1 MASLFR
7 LEKRMSMPVTT
18 PAVGEEYPP
27 EGEANAI
34 ETVLKISLDK
44 LRATPAEPPGRP
56 LQRGQ
61 HPKSHGCV
69 RRVRYRSERPA
80 ELRHGVFRE
89 ARTYT
94 ALARFSSGISEDDRG
109 GDIHG
114 LAIKLLG
121 VEGPRVLASD
131 KEASTQDL
139 LLSDQPVFFIRD
151 AADYVPFSRQVL
163 RLSRAP
169 GWWKTAEVLF
179 RAFVLGDRRWRL
191 AAGMRSKPA
200 DLLAQRYWSQ
210 TPYKL
215 DRLAVK
221 YSLRP
226 DPFPFPGAAPRNS
239 KDQFREALVAHLS
252 HKQAVFDFL
261 VQVQTDPAAMPVED
275 ATVEWNEAKSPPVK
289 VATLRI
295 PVQHF
300 DTPAVRTFDENLS
313 FTPWHSLE
321 THRPLG
327 GVNRCRK
334 RVYDAISEER
344 HRTNRV
350 PRREPTL
357 DDLPDDLMP
366 RRERAPIL

>member
-1 MASLFR
+1 MNLF
-7 LEKRMSMPVTT
+7 
-18 PAVGEEYPP
+18 
-27 EGEANAI
+27 
-34 ETVLKISLDK
+34 
-44 LRATPAEPPGRP
+44 GRP
-56 LQRGQ
+56 VQRGQ

-69 RRVRYRSERPA
+69 RAEFAVGSDVPP

-89 ARTYT
+89 PRTYS
-94 ALARFSSGISEDDRG
+94 ALVRFSSGITEDDRE

-121 VEGPRVLASD
+121 VEGPKVLESD
-131 KEASTQDL
+131 KDATTHDFV
-139 LLSDQPVFFIRD
+139 LSDQSIFFIRD
-151 AADYVPFSRQVL
+151 VADYIPFSRQVL

-169 GWWKTAEVLF
+169 GWWKTIEVLF
-179 RAFVLGDRRWRL
+179 RAFLLRDRRWRL

-200 DLLAQRYWSQ
+200 DLLAQIYWSQ

-221 YSLRP
+221 YLLRP
-226 DPFPFPGAAPRNS
+226 TPYPFPGAAPRDS
-239 KDQFREALVAHLS
+239 KDRFREALVAHLS
-252 HKQAVFDFL
+252 HKEAIFDFL
-261 VQVQTDPAAMPVED
+261 VQVQTDPVAMPVED

-300 DTPAVRTFDENLS
+300 DTPAVREFDENLS

-344 HRTNRV
+344 HRANRV

-357 DDLPDDLMP
+357 ADLPDDLMP
-366 RRERAPIL
+366 RREPAPIS